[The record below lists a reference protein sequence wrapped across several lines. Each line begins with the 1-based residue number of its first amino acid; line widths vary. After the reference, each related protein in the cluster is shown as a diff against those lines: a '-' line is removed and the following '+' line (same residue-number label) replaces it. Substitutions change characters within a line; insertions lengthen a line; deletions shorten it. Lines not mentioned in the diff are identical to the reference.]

1 MSKKPLANTA
11 ENDPDKGKFT
21 LTTREGEVMLDCEDP
36 KNVNNANCITYS
48 YSDQT
53 YKAPKNGN
61 LLHILIPIGVVL
73 IIILIWMSYT
83 LWKWQ
88 K

>member
-53 YKAPKNGN
+53 Y
-61 LLHILIPIGVVL
+61 
-73 IIILIWMSYT
+73 
-83 LWKWQ
+83 
-88 K
+88 